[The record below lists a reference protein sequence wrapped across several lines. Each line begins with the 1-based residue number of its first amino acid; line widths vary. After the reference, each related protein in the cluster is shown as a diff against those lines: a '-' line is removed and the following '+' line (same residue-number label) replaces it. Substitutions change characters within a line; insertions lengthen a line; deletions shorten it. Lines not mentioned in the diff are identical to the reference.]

1 MILVNCKYPQNS
13 RSYKFCVGCSNRHSC
28 VDSTANSHIPM
39 PDVKPPKNII
49 PLATEANKI
58 TFENIKNCGTQQL
71 QEISKRIEN
80 AISTGKFS
88 INDYGNLEPETV
100 EKLRE
105 LGYKVESDCT
115 KNESHWSISWQ
126 LKI

>member
-1 MILVNCKYPQNS
+1 M
-13 RSYKFCVGCSNRHSC
+13 
-28 VDSTANSHIPM
+28 
-39 PDVKPPKNII
+39 
-49 PLATEANKI
+49 
-58 TFENIKNCGTQQL
+58 TFETSKNCGTQQL